1 MRGSVKPLR
10 AAWQPSSVRG
20 MTTGGRVKSN
30 AKQLA
35 RDAESNSVFEGVARG
50 GYVANAVIH
59 ALIGVIVIVIASG
72 GTGEGDQAGAMKAVA
87 GAPAG
92 FVVLWLIAV
101 GLCALGVWRT
111 AEGLLARDRSGD
123 TKGAARTWGRR
134 LAEWG
139 QAAVFLALGLIAAA
153 VAIGARP
160 DADQTAEDASREL
173 LRVPGGSIVLAAIGL
188 AITIAGVAF
197 VVMGVR
203 RSFRARM
210 QIPDGALGRGVTAL
224 GVVGF
229 VAKGVA
235 LAALGVLLIVS
246 ALVTDAETAG
256 SLDGAIDAML
266 ALPFGSALAWT
277 IGIGFLAYAAFTVAR
292 ARFARM

>member
-1 MRGSVKPLR
+1 
-10 AAWQPSSVRG
+10 
-20 MTTGGRVKSN
+20 MTTGEGVKDD

-35 RDAESNSVFEGVARG
+35 RDATSSRLFEGVARA
-50 GYVANAVIH
+50 GYVANGIIH
-59 ALIGVIVIVIASG
+59 ALIGVIVLVIASG
-72 GTGEGDQAGAMKAVA
+72 GKGEGDQAGAMKAVA
-87 GAPAG
+87 SAPAG
-92 FVVLWLIAV
+92 FVVLWLIAA
-101 GLCALGVWRT
+101 GLCALGIWHG

-123 TKGAARTWGRR
+123 TKGAARKWGRR

-139 QAAVFLALGLIAAA
+139 QALVFLVLGLISAA

-173 LRVPGGSIVLAAIGL
+173 LRIPGGAIVLAAVGL
-188 AITIAGVAF
+188 AIGIAGIVF

-210 QIPDGALGRGVTAL
+210 DIPEGKLGRWVSLL
-224 GVVGF
+224 GVAGF

-235 LAALGVLLIVS
+235 LIALGVLVIVS
-246 ALVTDAETAG
+246 ALVTDADAAG
-256 SLDGAIDAML
+256 SLDGAIDALL
-266 ALPFGSALAWT
+266 ALPLGPALAWT
-277 IGIGFLAYAAFTVAR
+277 IGIGFFAYAAFTIAR